1 MPSHQSRNS
10 PRQLKDYLWLA
21 TCGFFMGSANVVPG
35 VSGGT
40 IAFILGFYEELIDA
54 INAANAAFFRRLF
67 TFRLREAFGEFP
79 WRFLLALGLGI
90 VMAIFTLARGLTW
103 AYDHH
108 RALVWAFFF
117 GLVLASAVV
126 IRKRVARWS
135 RVTLLIGGL
144 AAVATFVLIGLTPR
158 QTPDAAWFLMLSG
171 AIAICAMILPGLSG
185 AFLLLLLGKYW
196 YMVDAVERFDV
207 LTLLIFAAGAAG
219 GLIIFARAIRWL
231 FLHWRD
237 KTVAVLIGLMLGS
250 LRGIWP
256 WKEEGLPTA
265 FTLEVALALVLAAF
279 GIGLVLILQYL
290 AGRRVFEVDRLKT
303 EGF

>member
-1 MPSHQSRNS
+1 MLIRAGNP
-10 PRQLKDYLWLA
+10 PRQFKDYCRL
-21 TCGFFMGSANVVPG
+21 TVYGFCMGSANVVPG

-54 INAANAAFFRRLF
+54 INSANPAFFRRLF

-90 VMAIFTLARGLTW
+90 VMAIFTLAKGLTL
-103 AYDHH
+103 ALEHH
-108 RALVWAFFF
+108 PELVWAFFF

-135 RVTLLIGGL
+135 PVTLLISGL
-144 AAVATFVLIGLTPR
+144 AAAATFVLIGLAPR

-185 AFLLLLLGKYW
+185 AFLLVLLGKYQ
-196 YMVDAVERFDV
+196 YMLEAVVRLDV

-219 GLIIFARAIRWL
+219 GLIVFARAIRWL
-231 FLHWRD
+231 FLHRRD
-237 KTVAVLIGLMLGS
+237 KTVSVLVGLMIGS

-256 WKEEGLPTA
+256 WKEQGFVLPTA
-265 FTLEVALALVLAAF
+265 FTPEVALVLVLAAF
-279 GIGLVLILQYL
+279 GIGLVLLLQHL
-290 AGRRVFEVDRLKT
+290 AARA